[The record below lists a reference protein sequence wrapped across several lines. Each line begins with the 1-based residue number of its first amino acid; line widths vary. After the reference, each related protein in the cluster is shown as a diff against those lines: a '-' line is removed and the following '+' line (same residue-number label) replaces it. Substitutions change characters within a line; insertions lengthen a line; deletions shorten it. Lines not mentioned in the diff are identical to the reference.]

1 MYVGMSKER
10 ESFFFS
16 QEAIAESQM
25 SCYEKKS
32 LPDTFVFELMG
43 EMRS

>member
-1 MYVGMSKER
+1 MSKER

-32 LPDTFVFELMG
+32 LPDFVFELMG